1 MVQDMAQ
8 DMAQEQSANDEK
20 TLDPEGARIVAK
32 VRRLMM
38 IASLTTFTAVAVVIG
53 VIGYRVFR
61 GEGRV
66 QPISAVSPT
75 LPAGAKVLSSA
86 IGEGRLV
93 LTVDI
98 NGAIE
103 LLSFD
108 LNTLTPLGRT
118 RLMSP

>member
-1 MVQDMAQ
+1 MVQDM
-8 DMAQEQSANDEK
+8 SADDEK
-20 TLDPEGARIVAK
+20 PLDPETARIVAK

-38 IASLTTFTAVAVVIG
+38 IASLTTIIAIAVVIA

-61 GEGRV
+61 NEGRA
-66 QPISAVSPT
+66 QQISVVSPT
-75 LPAGAKVLSSA
+75 LPVGAKVLSSA

-93 LTVDI
+93 LTLEV

-108 LNTLTPLGRT
+108 LNTLKPVGRT
-118 RLMSP
+118 RLAPQ

>member
-38 IASLTTFTAVAVVIG
+38 IASLTTFIAVAVVIG

>member
-1 MVQDMAQ
+1 
-8 DMAQEQSANDEK
+8 DERR
-20 TLDPEGARIVAK
+20 LDPEAARIVAK

-38 IASLTTFTAVAVVIG
+38 IASLTTFVAVAVVIG

-66 QPISAVSPT
+66 QQISTISPT

-93 LTVDI
+93 LTVEV

-108 LNTLTPLGRT
+108 LDTLRPVGRT
-118 RLMSP
+118 RLAPQ